1 MFTRACAAIA
11 GWLAVSVELVLR
23 ASFAAA
29 YLVVALELTAL
40 PIPSE
45 ASTWARMKR
54 SPRSGRGRTARIA
67 PIGGYSALGVVFV
80 TPLVWTMNPA
90 GFALMLPLSA
100 APAFGLPPIAVVSVG
115 LVITGTALGAAAT
128 LQLRRHRSA
137 EDSLYTGGV
146 FAYSRNP
153 IVLSLHLTA
162 AGFLVALPM
171 LPALVAF
178 PIYLLHLH
186 RSIRIE
192 ERHLAAR
199 FGAAFD
205 RYRRSV
211 NRYFGVRGFTQQ
223 S

>member
-1 MFTRACAAIA
+1 MYTRACAAIA
-11 GWLAVSVELVLR
+11 EWSSVSAELILR

-45 ASTWARMKR
+45 GSTWARVKH
-54 SPRSGRGRTARIA
+54 TARAGGRIAESVA
-67 PIGGYSALGVVFV
+67 PIGGYCALGVVFL
-80 TPLVWTMNPA
+80 TPLVWTVHPP
-90 GFALMLPLSA
+90 GFALLLPLSA
-100 APAFGLPPIAVVSVG
+100 EPAFGLPSLAVVSAG
-115 LVITGTALGAAAT
+115 LVISGTVLGAAAT
-128 LQLRRHRSA
+128 VQLRRHRSA
-137 EDSLYTGGV
+137 ANSLCTDGI

-162 AGFLVALPM
+162 AGFLVAIPA
-171 LPALVAF
+171 LPALAAF
-178 PIYLLHLH
+178 PIYVLHLH

-192 ERHLAAR
+192 ERHLAGG
-199 FGAAFD
+199 FGAAYH

-211 NRYFGVRGFTQQ
+211 NRYFGARGFTQQ